1 MNELRA
7 LEDTADALKDEGKH
21 EEAIAE
27 YKKILEKDND
37 FVRAHLALAI
47 LYDKVQDAEKSVYHG
62 ERACEIE
69 PNDHFNAVAL
79 SITYQKAFETTRD
92 EMYIHKAEEAKAR
105 AHILQS

>member
-7 LEDTADALKDEGKH
+7 LEDAADALKDEGKN

-27 YKKILEKDND
+27 YKKILEIDND

-47 LYDKVQDAEKSVYHG
+47 LYAKIQDADQSVYHG
-62 ERACEIE
+62 ERACQIE

-79 SITYQKAFETTRD
+79 SITYQKAFEITRD
-92 EMYIHKAEEAKAR
+92 EMYIHKAEDAKAR
-105 AHILQS
+105 AHALQA